1 MSTIIARGINK
12 IPSLAR
18 FLILV
23 FIIIIL
29 LHLFSL
35 DIIRKTKSDSN
46 KNEMKSSFHKEDEFK
61 DKTLPKPRET
71 ASKVLHADI
80 NSQSGS
86 NFDEND
92 IAYRMGTI
100 FNV

>member
-1 MSTIIARGINK
+1 
-12 IPSLAR
+12 
-18 FLILV
+18 
-23 FIIIIL
+23 
-29 LHLFSL
+29 
-35 DIIRKTKSDSN
+35 
-46 KNEMKSSFHKEDEFK
+46 MKSSFHKEDEFK

-71 ASKVLHADI
+71 ASKVLHADV

-100 FNV
+100 FYDYCKCALFVIIYISIL

>member
-1 MSTIIARGINK
+1 MSTIISRSINK

-23 FIIIIL
+23 FVIIIL

-35 DIIRKTKSDSN
+35 DIIRKTKSESN
-46 KNEMKSSFHKEDEFK
+46 ENEMKTSFNQNNVS
-61 DKTLPKPRET
+61 KTVTHSKPQET
-71 ASKVLHADI
+71 DSKVLHVDVK
-80 NSQSGS
+80 SQSG
-86 NFDEND
+86 NNIDEND
-92 IAYRMGTI
+92 IASKRGII

>member
-35 DIIRKTKSDSN
+35 DIIRKTKSESN
-46 KNEMKSSFHKEDEFK
+46 KNEMKSSFHQEDESK
-61 DKTLPKPRET
+61 DDTLSKPRET
-71 ASKVLHADI
+71 ASKVVHADV
-80 NSQSGS
+80 NSQPGNNS
-86 NFDEND
+86 DE
-92 IAYRMGTI
+92 
-100 FNV
+100 